1 MRHSA
6 LRLKRIL
13 VLGIRLST
21 GINIIR
27 KDVCREFEISERTF
41 FRDIEILR
49 DVLNVH
55 ENNGV
60 YSR

>member
-1 MRHSA
+1 MKHSA

-13 VLGIRLST
+13 ALGIRLAT
-21 GINIIR
+21 GLNIVR
-27 KDVCREFEISERTF
+27 EDVCREFEISERTF

>member
-1 MRHSA
+1 MKHSV

-13 VLGIRLST
+13 ALGIRLAT
-21 GINIIR
+21 GLSIVREDI
-27 KDVCREFEISERTF
+27 CREFEISERTF